1 MAGIRTKK
9 VFAFIELMFSSLS
22 PKAKGTTLIYAFI
35 YGITCHFMFAIAVIA
50 MIYHMFYGMQKSFG
64 NFEGTLAIIS
74 NSALII
80 QFPLVHSFL
89 LSKKGQKLL
98 NLLGPKNLASSLAT
112 TSFTIIA
119 SMQLFCLF
127 IFWSPSKIIYEM
139 PFEFLGFIL
148 PILYFVSWIL
158 LIVATI
164 DAGLEVQSGALG
176 WVSVL
181 TNRKPIFPP
190 LSTKG
195 LYSIIRHPIY
205 ASFFCAVI
213 TVPSWTADQLAVSAI
228 LGGYCIFAP
237 ILKDR
242 RLMKRH
248 GDEYLRYKNITPYM
262 IPVKSMKNT

>member
-1 MAGIRTKK
+1 MAVTRTQK
-9 VFAFIELMFSSLS
+9 VLAFIELMFSTLS
-22 PKAKGTTLIYAFI
+22 PKVKGKTLIYAFF
-35 YGITCHFMFAIAVIA
+35 YGITCHFLFAIAVIA
-50 MIYHMFYGMQKSFG
+50 MIFHMFYGMQKSFG
-64 NFEGTLAIIS
+64 NFEGPLAIIS
-74 NSALII
+74 NGALIV
-80 QFPLVHSFL
+80 QFPLMHSFL
-89 LSKKGQKLL
+89 LSKRGQNLL
-98 NLLGPKNLASSLAT
+98 NLLGPKNLANSLTT

-119 SMQLFCLF
+119 SLQLLCLF
-127 IFWSPSKIIYEM
+127 MFWSPSKIMYEM

-148 PILYFVSWIL
+148 PTLYFVSWIL

-181 TNRKPIFPP
+181 TNRKPVFPP
-190 LSTKG
+190 LPTKG
-195 LYSIIRHPIY
+195 LYSVIRHPIY
-205 ASFFCAVI
+205 ASFFFAVI
-213 TVPSWTADQLAVSAI
+213 TVPTWTADQLVVSVI

-262 IPVKSMKNT
+262 IPVKSMKDT

>member
-1 MAGIRTKK
+1 
-9 VFAFIELMFSSLS
+9 
-22 PKAKGTTLIYAFI
+22 
-35 YGITCHFMFAIAVIA
+35 
-50 MIYHMFYGMQKSFG
+50 
-64 NFEGTLAIIS
+64 
-74 NSALII
+74 
-80 QFPLVHSFL
+80 
-89 LSKKGQKLL
+89 
-98 NLLGPKNLASSLAT
+98 
-112 TSFTIIA
+112 
-119 SMQLFCLF
+119 
-127 IFWSPSKIIYEM
+127 M

-148 PILYFVSWIL
+148 PILYFVSWML

-176 WVSVL
+176 WISVL

-190 LSTKG
+190 LPTKG

-213 TVPSWTADQLAVSAI
+213 TVPSWTADQLVVSAI
-228 LGGYCIFAP
+228 LGGYCVFAP